1 MSVPRGF
8 TLIEVVI
15 AVLIGSILT
24 SIALTGYGSAKS
36 RYAVRGA
43 RNSFVSIHARARA
56 AAIEG
61 GTTARLHVFPGGDS
75 VTVVRGGVTL
85 ESVNFQ
91 DVFGVDIQASG
102 NLTLCMSSRG
112 FADTACNSF
121 SSAETLTFRAGP
133 DGSGL
138 EILPLGQLVY

>member
-15 AVLIGSILT
+15 AVLVGSILT
-24 SIALTGYGSAKS
+24 GIALTGYGNAKS
-36 RYAVRGA
+36 RFAVRGA
-43 RNSFVSIHARARA
+43 RNTFVAVHARARA

-85 ESVNFQ
+85 ESINFR
-91 DVFGVDIQASG
+91 DVFGVDVQASG
-102 NLTLCMSSRG
+102 NLRLCMSPRG

-121 SSAETLTFRAGP
+121 SSAEALGFRAGP
-133 DGSGL
+133 DEAGVQ
-138 EILPLGQLVY
+138 ILPLGQLVY